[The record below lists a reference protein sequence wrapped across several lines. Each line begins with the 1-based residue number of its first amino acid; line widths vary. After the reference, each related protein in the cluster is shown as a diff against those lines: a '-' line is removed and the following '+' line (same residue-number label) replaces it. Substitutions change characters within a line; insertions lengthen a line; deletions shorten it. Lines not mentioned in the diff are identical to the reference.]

1 MQATFRNVVN
11 YDETPLLGKISAE
24 TAIFWG
30 DNDKDTPLYM
40 AKKLNKKIPNSFLFV
55 LTNAGHFSYLDN
67 SGSFLKILSA
77 FIYGNAV
84 DNNNAVHDDT

>member
-1 MQATFRNVVN
+1 
-11 YDETPLLGKISAE
+11 
-24 TAIFWG
+24 
-30 DNDKDTPLYM
+30 M